1 MGKKTKYTAR
11 VYRQTK
17 ARAKAHAKSIRKSGK
32 KTAVIT
38 PRKRVK
44 GGSSGYYIYTYKK

>member
-1 MGKKTKYTAR
+1 MSKKPKYTGR
-11 VYRQTK
+11 VFRETK
-17 ARAKAHAKSIRKSGK
+17 SRANAKAKSIRKSG